1 MMDLA
6 AFAPGE
12 AGLSPA
18 DLAALDLLTLERL
31 HLAHALLNDAAL
43 PARLR
48 LPPPL
53 RRPLLDHALGL
64 LSPDPEAG
72 AREAGER
79 SGPGI
84 VPWPDPGPGLGPDPH
99 PDAELLALG
108 AEMEALGELL
118 RAWPDDPAAE
128 RADARLERVELE
140 IAALVPRTGAGLAV
154 KLRLACEL
162 WAADPIEQ
170 DGGGPLPD
178 GHDRVELLWRLVG
191 EAEAL
196 DAAPR
201 DVSCG

>member
-1 MMDLA
+1 VN
-6 AFAPGE
+6 PGE
-12 AGLSPA
+12 AGLLPA
-18 DLAALDLLTLERL
+18 DLAALHVLTLERV
-31 HLAHALLNDAAL
+31 HLAHALLDDGTL
-43 PARLR
+43 PAHLR
-48 LPPPL
+48 LPPGL

-128 RADARLERVELE
+128 RADARLAAVELH

-162 WAADPIEQ
+162 WVGGEPIRLDD
-170 DGGGPLPD
+170 DGPTPD
-178 GHDRVELLWRLVG
+178 GHDRVQLLWRLVG

-196 DAAPR
+196 DAALPR
-201 DVSCG
+201 DASRG